1 MAACVTFLEMIAG
14 ISKCINALSKIE
26 TRNTTNV
33 VALCVAMHTP
43 CTQFGSSRTART
55 YRKNGAFG
63 YQRSVRL
70 VGGQQDRPRFS
81 RKLRVLCML
90 AGALQQKHAIRKKNV
105 EIWQQSGRVIY
116 KAFTQYKG

>member
-43 CTQFGSSRTART
+43 STQSGSTRTARS
-55 YRKNGAFG
+55 YRKNGALG

-70 VGGQQDRPRFS
+70 VGVQQNRPRFS
-81 RKLRVLCML
+81 RKLRVLCIL
-90 AGALQQKHAIRKKNV
+90 AGALRQNHAIRKKTWSFGIIV
-105 EIWQQSGRVIY
+105 GE
-116 KAFTQYKG
+116 

>member
-43 CTQFGSSRTART
+43 STQSGSTRTARS
-55 YRKNGAFG
+55 YRKNGALG

-81 RKLRVLCML
+81 PRFSRKLRVLCIL
-90 AGALQQKHAIRKKNV
+90 AGALRQNHAIRKKTWSFGIIV
-105 EIWQQSGRVIY
+105 GE
-116 KAFTQYKG
+116 